1 MREATMSVCM
11 GGWLEILQ
19 VTIPN
24 TPLRVRSTH
33 ALLSRG

>member
-1 MREATMSVCM
+1 MSVCM

-24 TPLRVRSTH
+24 TPWGYVVH
-33 ALLSRG
+33 MLSSLVDNP